1 VATVSRPPSCDPC
14 PGGERCA
21 GIKLPSVPQ
30 LNYIARLLLV
40 NLRNVKLGLMRVA
53 NIKDRVMRWSRE
65 RKLSHFYSLRK
76 EGESVLDVGIARN
89 DWSDQVNVFLK
100 RFCDT
105 TALYT
110 GLAVEDITEIAL
122 QNPGKTFCR
131 YDGSVF
137 PFRDGAFDWVFSNAV
152 IEHVGGRESQL
163 LFLREMRRVSRHVFF
178 TTPNKYF
185 PVESHTNV
193 MFRHWSSAG
202 FYQWC
207 RENNPLW
214 NEDNLYL
221 MSGSY
226 LRQLLDEADVGP
238 YSMSSNRILGWP
250 MTYTVVLGQV

>member
-1 VATVSRPPSCDPC
+1 MPRPKTLCR
-14 PGGERCA
+14 PGIQLA
-21 GIKLPSVPQ
+21 SAPQ
-30 LNYIARLLLV
+30 FNYIARVLLV
-40 NLRNVKLGLMRVA
+40 YLRDVKPGLMRAA

-65 RKLSHFYSLRK
+65 RKLSHFYSLRHA
-76 EGESVLDVGIARN
+76 GESVLDVGIARN

-100 RFCDT
+100 RFCDPS
-105 TALYT
+105 ALYT

-122 QNPGKTFCR
+122 QHPDKTFCR
-131 YDGSVF
+131 YDGSIF

-163 LFLREMRRVSRHVFF
+163 LFLREMRRVSRRVFF

-193 MFRHWSSAG
+193 IFRHWSSKG

-207 RENNPLW
+207 RDNNPLW
-214 NEDNLYL
+214 NEENLYL

-226 LRQLLDEADVGP
+226 LRQLLEEAGVGP
-238 YSMSSNRILGWP
+238 YKMTANRILGWP
-250 MTYTVVLGQV
+250 MTYTVVLGQGQA